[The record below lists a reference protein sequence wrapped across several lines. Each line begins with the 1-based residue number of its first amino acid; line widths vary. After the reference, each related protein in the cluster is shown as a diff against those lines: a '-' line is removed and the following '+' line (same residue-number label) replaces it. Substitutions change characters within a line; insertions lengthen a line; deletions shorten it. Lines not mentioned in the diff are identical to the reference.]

1 MRRPHRW
8 RSAVAEHGTAVDGEE
23 RLTDA
28 QARSDFVITGLRRI
42 AGADV
47 GEFERRFAV
56 AVRAAF
62 PQLAHLERDDLVVL
76 SGTTLRLTARGLRFA
91 DTVGAFLV

>member
-1 MRRPHRW
+1 VRRPHRW
-8 RSAVAEHGTAVDGEE
+8 RTAVGEHGIAVDGEE
-23 RLTDA
+23 RLSVA

-42 AGADV
+42 AGVDV
-47 GEFERRFAV
+47 GEFERRFAI

-62 PQLAHLERDDLVVL
+62 PQLTHLERDDLVVL

-91 DTVGAFLV
+91 DTVGACLV